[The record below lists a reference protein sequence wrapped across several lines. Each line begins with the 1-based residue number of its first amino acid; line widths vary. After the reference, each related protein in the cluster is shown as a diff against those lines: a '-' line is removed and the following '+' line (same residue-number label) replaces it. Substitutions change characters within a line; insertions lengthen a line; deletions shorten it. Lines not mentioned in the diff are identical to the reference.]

1 MKLVIAGSRGFNDY
15 KLLREMTDYLVKE
28 TLDNVEIVSGGARG
42 ADVLGEKYAKERG
55 YPIKSFP
62 ANWELHGKGAGY
74 IRNEE
79 MAEYGNYVL
88 LFWDGESKGTQHMAD
103 LADKHGCKVYLI
115 KYKDMKELE
124 LLNSEGPIILARKMK
139 GTDRIS
145 LKFDD
150 NKDILF
156 IGIDNFMEF
165 IEGTLT
171 LTSPNKNEKFN
182 YLNFGR
188 GFGKPTEEQIENFLK
203 D

>member
-62 ANWELHGKGAGY
+62 ANWDLHGKAAGY

-88 LFWDGESKGTQHMAD
+88 LFWDGESKGTQHMAK
-103 LADKHGCKVYLI
+103 LAEKHGCKVYLI
-115 KYKDMKELE
+115 KYNDMKKIE
-124 LLNSEGPIILARKMK
+124 LLNSEGPIILARRMK
-139 GTDRIS
+139 GSDRIS

-150 NKDILF
+150 NKDIVF
-156 IGIDNFMEF
+156 IGIDNFNDF
-165 IEGTLT
+165 IDGTLT

-188 GFGKPTEEQIENFLK
+188 GFQKPTDEQIEKFLT

>member
-1 MKLVIAGSRGFNDY
+1 MAN
-15 KLLREMTDYLVKE
+15 
-28 TLDNVEIVSGGARG
+28 
-42 ADVLGEKYAKERG
+42 LGE
-55 YPIKSFP
+55 
-62 ANWELHGKGAGY
+62 
-74 IRNEE
+74 
-79 MAEYGNYVL
+79 
-88 LFWDGESKGTQHMAD
+88 
-103 LADKHGCKVYLI
+103 KHGCKVYLI

-139 GTDRIS
+139 GADRIS

-188 GFGKPTEEQIENFLK
+188 GFCKPTEEQIENFLK

>member
-1 MKLVIAGSRGFNDY
+1 MKLVIAGSRGFSNY
-15 KLLREMTDYLVKE
+15 KLLREMADVVVKDSLE
-28 TLDNVEIVSGGARG
+28 EIEIVSGGARG

-55 YPIKSFP
+55 FPVKSFP
-62 ANWELHGKGAGY
+62 ANWDLHGKAAGY

-88 LFWDGESKGTQHMAD
+88 LFWDGESKGTQHMAK
-103 LADKHGCKVYLI
+103 LAEKHGCKVYLI

-124 LLNSEGPIILARKMK
+124 LLNAEGPVLLARKMK
-139 GTDRIS
+139 GSDRIS

-156 IGIDNFMEF
+156 ISVEDFNSF
-165 IEGTLT
+165 ISGDLT
-171 LTSPNKNEKFN
+171 LVSPNKNEKFT
-182 YLNFGR
+182 YTDFSESFCKPSAEKIKNF
-188 GFGKPTEEQIENFLK
+188 IN